1 MLVILGFIG
10 QEQLA
15 AVEDLVPAAEGSCH
29 REVSALPVYHT
40 LEAAL
45 AATAVEPI
53 VDDAVFGDHQG
64 QTAVH
69 DGFAV
74 HGFGQVAN
82 LCHPLFKGQHHGG
95 QPKPLILSDALGVV
109 DAQTEVTSAAIVVP
123 LRHSDA
129 G

>member
-1 MLVILGFIG
+1 M
-10 QEQLA
+10 
-15 AVEDLVPAAEGSCH
+15 
-29 REVSALPVYHT
+29 
-40 LEAAL
+40 
-45 AATAVEPI
+45 
-53 VDDAVFGDHQG
+53 DDAIFGDHQG

-69 DGFAV
+69 DAFAV
-74 HGFGQVAN
+74 HGFGQVAD

-95 QPKPLILSDALGVV
+95 QPKALILSDALGVV